1 MPPRYVSL
9 APIVAQMKTHVRVTA
24 AALILAGI
32 ASGCSRT
39 TEGTVAMTTEPGP
52 RTTSRP
58 SSSPTI
64 PGLPNIQIPNIP
76 IPGIPGSD
84 IPDVPAPPN
93 ATTMTCEE
101 YTGLD
106 KATQKAVIRA
116 ILAGEN
122 NSNQDEELTAMI
134 MAGAM
139 CQFMPSLTVSEVVS
153 GSPP

>member
-1 MPPRYVSL
+1 
-9 APIVAQMKTHVRVTA
+9 MKTHVRVTA
-24 AALILAGI
+24 AALILTGLAT
-32 ASGCSRT
+32 GCSRT

-64 PGLPNIQIPNIP
+64 PGLPNIELPNNP

-93 ATTMTCEE
+93 ATSMTCEE

-106 KATQKAVIRA
+106 EATQKAVIRA

-122 NSNQDEELTAMI
+122 NSNQGEELTAMI
-134 MAGAM
+134 MAGTM

>member
-1 MPPRYVSL
+1 
-9 APIVAQMKTHVRVTA
+9 MKTHVRVTA
-24 AALILAGI
+24 AALILTGLAT
-32 ASGCSRT
+32 GCSRT

-64 PGLPNIQIPNIP
+64 PGLPNIEIPNIP

-84 IPDVPAPPN
+84 IPDVPPPPN

-106 KATQKAVIRA
+106 EATQKAVIRA

-122 NSNQDEELTAMI
+122 NSNQGEELTAMI